1 MADKKPK
8 KPKLWVLDV
17 EKSTWDYGEYAVTVT
32 KRQVDKLPKWVRNA
46 GPRWFGTANNK
57 HVYTH
62 IEAKDELEAMARFYK
77 LWAALKS
84 IEEEK

>member
-8 KPKLWVLDV
+8 KPKIWVLDV
-17 EKSTWDYGEYAVTVT
+17 EKHEWHDDEYAVTVT
-32 KRQVDKLPKWVRNA
+32 KSQVSKLSDWVLMA
-46 GPRWFGTANNK
+46 GPRWFGKSNPR

-62 IEAKDELEAMARFYK
+62 IKAKDELEAMARFYK

-84 IEEEK
+84 IEE